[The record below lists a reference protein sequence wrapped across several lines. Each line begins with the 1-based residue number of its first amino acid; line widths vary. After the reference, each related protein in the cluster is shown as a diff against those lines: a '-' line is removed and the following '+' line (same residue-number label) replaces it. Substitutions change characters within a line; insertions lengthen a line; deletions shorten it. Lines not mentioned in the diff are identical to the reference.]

1 MQFRITAMSFQ
12 PDSCKL
18 YKSLQVKSFSIGN
31 TILNNPASSDVQQ
44 MMYFQEVMKPYD
56 DQKTPM
62 EGNM

>member
-1 MQFRITAMSFQ
+1 MQFRITAMNSQ
-12 PDSCKL
+12 SDSSKL
-18 YKSLQVKSFSIGN
+18 YKSFQVKSFSTGN